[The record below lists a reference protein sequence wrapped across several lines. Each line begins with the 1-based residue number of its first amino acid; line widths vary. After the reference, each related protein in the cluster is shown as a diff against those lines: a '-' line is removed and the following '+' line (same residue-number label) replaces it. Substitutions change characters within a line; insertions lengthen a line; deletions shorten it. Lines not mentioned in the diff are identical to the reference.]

1 MLILRFTA
9 LLFLFCLFGLG
20 NIAQSQNPNTSKGG
34 VVGKDKKKTDDAG
47 AKANGKIKKVE
58 VDGVGDS
65 AENALKDAQRNAV
78 SKVVGVL
85 VDSKVMVKNDKL
97 IEDKILTFS
106 NGFVKSYTVIP
117 GSQVKS
123 GKVYKVKIEA
133 KVEVTGIENILKREK
148 LVATGSVDGAALLSQ
163 SEKKEKIFKSG
174 SEMLREKMK
183 GFPENVLDI
192 QMNEKAT
199 KILKNDGETST
210 VQYEITV
217 KVDLEKYKVFAKQ
230 LTQVLDKVADFYGEG
245 TLEFTLAK
253 NSKEKEFIF
262 GNNGYSNSKVYSLS
276 TFLHAIK
283 SYDSLKNSEK
293 WQLAISTNR
302 TSTGNSVTY
311 KIYLLD
317 KKIIEEITKN
327 KNISDKLV
335 GNFESIGVLEGKI
348 KMKFLD
354 VNGNEILSK
363 TLDALKP
370 GERIPYLFFLNKDC
384 KCILI
389 NSVFVNLF
397 KSNAFESHFTSF
409 KLTPKVDIPNEDLK
423 KVKKVQIV
431 VE

>member
-9 LLFLFCLFGLG
+9 LLVLFCLFGLG
-20 NIAQSQNPNTSKGG
+20 NIAQSQNPNTTKGS

-163 SEKKEKIFKSG
+163 SEKKEKVVKNG
-174 SEMLREKMK
+174 ADMLREKMK
-183 GFPENVLDI
+183 GFPENVLDVQI
-192 QMNEKAT
+192 NEKAT

-230 LTQVLDKVADFYGEG
+230 LIQVLDKVAISKSEG
-245 TLEFTLAK
+245 SLEFKRSNKADSKQKEVVFEKSRWAYDVETLIKEIKGVEEIKLGK
-253 NSKEKEFIF
+253 NSDP
-262 GNNGYSNSKVYSLS
+262 NNFQLIVS
-276 TFLHAIK
+276 T
-283 SYDSLKNSEK
+283 
-293 WQLAISTNR
+293 TR
-302 TSTGNSVTY
+302 TETGNRNSYCIYTLNKNYLNVFSNVDKRIVNVIKTDEFTNHLRVSVFDGKLKIKLLDGKGKAITS
-311 KIYLLD
+311 KTITPIKDGSRSTRLPSPIYLDKNACLLD
-317 KKIIEEITKN
+317 
-327 KNISDKLV
+327 
-335 GNFESIGVLEGKI
+335 
-348 KMKFLD
+348 
-354 VNGNEILSK
+354 
-363 TLDALKP
+363 
-370 GERIPYLFFLNKDC
+370 
-384 KCILI
+384 
-389 NSVFVNLF
+389 SVFYDVGPDLF
-397 KSNAFESHFTSF
+397 QSHLSVSC
-409 KLTPKVDIPNEDLK
+409 LIPR
-423 KVKKVQIV
+423 
-431 VE
+431 